1 MSPKLLTILAALAVV
16 LGGLA
21 LALVGRDARH
31 AGVPE
36 LGLLYPGLEARL
48 NDAVEVEVRTAEGAY
63 HLRLEDGRWVLAEK
77 GGYPVKVADIRRALW
92 GLAALEK
99 RQPMTEDPARYDRLG
114 VEDQPAAGTE
124 SKRITLRDAQGQE
137 LAALIVGQ
145 SRPGSGAAASFY
157 ARIPNERRAWRV
169 EGELTLPADLL
180 AWMDRQPVKLERRN
194 VKAVRTRHPDGE
206 SVVVARPSLEQ
217 ETFEVV
223 GVPEGR
229 ELRFATV
236 ASGMGSAL
244 EYLSFEDVAPAA
256 DFEQSGEAPVETS
269 LWTFDGLRID
279 ARIWSK
285 GDDEHWVAFSA
296 AFDPTGAP
304 SAAAPVLDAET
315 GEFGPP
321 PPASEP
327 PSPDELAAGER
338 RAAELGERLTGWV
351 YRIAPYNKGNLA
363 KRMEDLTQAI
373 RPPESLA
380 APEDILDWDEGGIE
394 DPPVE
399 DDHWH
404 GDEDPVP
411 TPDEPPA
418 EDGDTED
425 PRR

>member
-1 MSPKLLTILAALAVV
+1 MSPKLLTILAALAVL
-16 LGGLA
+16 LGVLA

-31 AGVPE
+31 AGEPE
-36 LGLLYPGLEARL
+36 LGLLHPGLEARL
-48 NDAVEVEVRTAEGAY
+48 NDAVEVEVTTAEGGY
-63 HLRLEDGRWVLAEK
+63 HLRLRDGRWVLAEK

-114 VEDQPAAGTE
+114 VEDRPAPGSG
-124 SKRITLRDAQGQE
+124 SKRITLRDAQGKD

-145 SRPGSGAAASFY
+145 TRAGRGAAASFY
-157 ARIPNERRAWRV
+157 ARIPSERRAWLV

-206 SVVVARPSLEQ
+206 TVVVARPSREQ
-217 ETFEVV
+217 ETFEVA

-256 DFEQSGEAPVETS
+256 DFEQSGAAPVETS
-269 LWTFDGLRID
+269 LWTFDGLRVD

-296 AFDPTGAP
+296 AYDPAGAP
-304 SAAAPVLDAET
+304 SAAAPVLDEET

-321 PPASEP
+321 PPPAEEP
-327 PSPDELAAGER
+327 PTPERVAEVER
-338 RAAELGERLTGWV
+338 RASELAERLTGWV

-373 RPPESLA
+373 RPPDSLA
-380 APEDILDWDEGGIE
+380 APEWGQDI
-394 DPPVE
+394 DPDF
-399 DDHWH
+399 DDPHSHGDHLH
-404 GDEDPVP
+404 GDEDPLPV
-411 TPDEPPA
+411 PDEPPP
-418 EDGDTED
+418 DDD
-425 PRR
+425 SRH